1 MQLYICFILKSI
13 MIKSIRFN
21 NIKNL
26 TVIIGNRKIPPIK
39 PSLVKKSLEKKAH
52 SKIKKNK
59 GVINCDDEYI
69 QRIIRNGGL

>member
-1 MQLYICFILKSI
+1 

-26 TVIIGNRKIPPIK
+26 IVIIGNKKNPSMK
-39 PSLVKKSLEKKAH
+39 PSLVKKSVEKKAH
-52 SKIKKNK
+52 SKIKNNERF
-59 GVINCDDEYI
+59 IECDDEYI

>member
-1 MQLYICFILKSI
+1 

-26 TVIIGNRKIPPIK
+26 IVIIGNKKIPSMK
-39 PSLVKKSLEKKAH
+39 PSLVKKSVEKKTH
-52 SKIKKNK
+52 SNIKKNERF
-59 GVINCDDEYI
+59 IECDDEYI